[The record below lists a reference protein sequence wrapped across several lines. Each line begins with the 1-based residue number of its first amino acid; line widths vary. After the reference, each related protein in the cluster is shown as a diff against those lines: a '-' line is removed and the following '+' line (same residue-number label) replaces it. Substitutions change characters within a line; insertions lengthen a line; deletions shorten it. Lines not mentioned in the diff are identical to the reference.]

1 MVKDQKWEELRD
13 ASKAV
18 GRLEKVLLDA
28 DEEKHCWTE
37 AAATATLAET
47 QLQLAAS
54 CPELEHHFWS
64 LSKWASAGFQIPP
77 LQHTQKNASS
87 VGLDIADILAFATD
101 WDGIWPDMKKKLV
114 KGDEWETLDTW
125 ASAREVL
132 GQDLFG
138 TSLGDLQAALLPV
151 MEVAATCATLASMPS
166 FHKLQHLLGAPI
178 ELCSAAAP
186 GANVSV
192 AETLR
197 AAVEA
202 VEAAWSLSKEDLVEK
217 ERWQELSDIDENLD
231 LLIEAQTQ
239 SQRQEAADEIQDFAG
254 LESVMASMQQLQAT
268 AQFAG
273 VGELQLAIAALQPH
287 VPCDES
293 KQGAAKRRRT
303 RE

>member
-87 VGLDIADILAFATD
+87 VGLDIADMLAFASD

-114 KGDEWETLDTW
+114 AGDEWETLDTW

-151 MEVAATCATLASMPS
+151 MDVAATCATLASMPS

-197 AAVEA
+197 TVVEA
-202 VEAAWSLSKEDLVEK
+202 VEAAWSLSKEALVAK
-217 ERWQELSDIDENLD
+217 EFWQEILH
-231 LLIEAQTQ
+231 IEANLKMLMEAHTR
-239 SQRQEAADEIQDFAG
+239 SQRQEASNDIQDFAG
-254 LESVMASMQQLQAT
+254 LDGVVANMQLLQAT

-273 VGELQLAIAALQPH
+273 VSELQLAIAALQPH

-293 KQGAAKRRRT
+293 NQGAAKRRRT
-303 RE
+303 AA